1 MISYVVLQAQ
11 NGIIIHLELIAWTFL
26 TFLVAEGFQPVT
38 IES

>member
-1 MISYVVLQAQ
+1 MVKYMVLQAQ
-11 NGIIIHLELIAWTFL
+11 NRVIIHLESIAWELL